1 MKTKAY
7 VQKYHLDNPDTANH
21 FNTNLFLEDLNEE
34 FVERINKT
42 IEERKKSDLEFDY
55 RIFQVLVLQMMDKF
69 KAISNK
75 KAGGELRPQLW
86 GAFYAKYIIPQR
98 AKYFPEIN
106 AKIEKA
112 WQKRKEK
119 ETEEAIINETEN

>member
-1 MKTKAY
+1 MKTKTY

-34 FVERINKT
+34 FVEKMNKT
-42 IEERKKSDLEFDY
+42 IEERKKSNLEFDY
-55 RIFQVLVLQMMDKF
+55 RIFQILVLQMMDKF

-106 AKIEKA
+106 TKIEKA
-112 WQKRKEK
+112 WQKRKEN
-119 ETEEAIINETEN
+119 EDSFINNTEN